1 MKWRSALLL
10 AGLVGAVGL
19 ACARGSDD
27 AATDD
32 PASSTAPTTPT
43 GPDAKAPTADG
54 STPTGDGSAPT
65 GDAGSDAPTVT
76 PVPDASPGTY
86 VSGSTS
92 GVTIAPAHASAVV
105 VTSGGS
111 IERIVIPIQT
121 RANFCADYA
130 GGFDHAGEHSLI
142 LVVIATGSSAVGPA
156 TFTIGTGKSSS
167 AGGTFDASGRVLS
180 YDASC
185 TTTVPSSKEYA
196 ASGTITLTH
205 VASNSVVGTFSLTFP
220 GGGQLTGALDAD
232 VCTAPGADSFTC
244 KP

>member
-10 AGLVGAVGL
+10 ACLVGAVGV

-27 AATDD
+27 APADD

-43 GPDAKAPTADG
+43 GPAPKGPLT
-54 STPTGDGSAPT
+54 DGSAPT
-65 GDAGSDAPTVT
+65 PSADASGASDAAPVVT
-76 PVPDASPGTY
+76 PGPDAAPGTF
-86 VSGSTS
+86 VSGSAS
-92 GVTIAPAHASAVV
+92 SVTIAPAHASAVV
-105 VTSGGS
+105 VTSGGF

-121 RANFCADYA
+121 HATFCADYA
-130 GGFDHAGEHSLI
+130 GGIDHAGERSLI
-142 LVVIATGSSAVGPA
+142 LVVIATGSSAVGAA
-156 TFTIGTGKSSS
+156 TYTVGTGKSSS

-185 TTTVPSSKEYA
+185 TTTVSSSKENA